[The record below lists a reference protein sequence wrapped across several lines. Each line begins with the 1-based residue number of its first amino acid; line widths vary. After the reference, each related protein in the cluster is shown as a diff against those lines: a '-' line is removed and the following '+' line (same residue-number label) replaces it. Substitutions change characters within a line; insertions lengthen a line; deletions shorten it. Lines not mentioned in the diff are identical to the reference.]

1 MQIPYPPPVPP
12 SEPPSDEAARPAPPL
27 LLWLIV
33 AGAVGG
39 ALAGALG
46 GKPASEALKW
56 VGDIFLDSLR
66 MVVVPLVM
74 ASLICGIAAIGDVRG
89 LGRAGL
95 VAVIYFLGTM
105 LLAVT
110 IGLLL
115 VSVIRPGDGAGPGA
129 LTPEAAAR
137 FAGKSEV
144 GFEDFA
150 RSFVHPS
157 LLDAMART
165 LILPCIVF
173 ALVFGAA
180 LTTLGARGRPAL
192 DFFNSVNDGLL
203 RVVSWLMWL
212 APAGIFGLVAGRIGA
227 TGGGAAALEEFRRIG
242 AYMLVVIAGLLIHG
256 AIVLP
261 LLLRLLGGRRPLAY
275 ARGMLPALVTAFST
289 ASSSATLPVTLECI
303 SGKNGVSRKA
313 AGFLAPLGTTLNMNG
328 TALYEAVAAVFIA
341 QAHGIDLGLGSLVV
355 VAFTATLAAIGA
367 AGIPE
372 AGLVTMVLVLNAVGL
387 PLEGMGLILAVDWF
401 LDRCRTTVNVWDD
414 GVGAAILERIAFKPD
429 ASPN

>member
-1 MQIPYPPPVPP
+1 MTSPGVAP
-12 SEPPSDEAARPAPPL
+12 DDAAKPAPPL

-33 AGAVGG
+33 AGALGG
-39 ALAGALG
+39 ALLGALL
-46 GKPASEALKW
+46 GKPAAKAVGW
-56 VGDIFLDSLR
+56 VGDIFLDALR

-95 VAVIYFLGTM
+95 VAIVYFLGTM

-110 IGLLL
+110 LGLLL
-115 VSVIRPGDGAGPGA
+115 VSVIRPGDGAGPGR

-137 FAGKSEV
+137 FEGKSEV
-144 GFEDFA
+144 GLEDFA

-180 LTTLGARGRPAL
+180 LTTLGARARPAL
-192 DFFNSVNDGLL
+192 EFFHAVNDGLL

-212 APAGIFGLVAGRIGA
+212 APAGILGLVAGRIGA

-256 AIVLP
+256 VLVLP

-414 GVGAAILERIAFKPD
+414 GVGAAILERIAFRSE
-429 ASPN
+429 AQRSA